1 MMRRYKENEVNRE
14 IFFEEEKAQRIE
26 TQNKENAE
34 RRRKNLED
42 AGAADT
48 TDISKA
54 IEDNVHPTEGGA
66 PRDL

>member
-1 MMRRYKENEVNRE
+1 MVEMWW
-14 IFFEEEKAQRIE
+14 EKK
-26 TQNKENAE
+26 KENAE

-42 AGAADT
+42 AKNDAGVADT
-48 TDISKA
+48 SDIGRA